1 MQEKERIKYE
11 PTKTYNTYEEFR
23 KDVTGRSMNVIR
35 SSNGIIAIN
44 LDDDILAFCPVIP
57 LHERYIRR
65 EKRLLLGQG
74 RNRNF

>member
-57 LHERYIRR
+57 FHERYIRR

>member
-1 MQEKERIKYE
+1 
-11 PTKTYNTYEEFR
+11 
-23 KDVTGRSMNVIR
+23 MNVIR

-44 LDDDILAFCPVIP
+44 LNDDILAFCPVIL